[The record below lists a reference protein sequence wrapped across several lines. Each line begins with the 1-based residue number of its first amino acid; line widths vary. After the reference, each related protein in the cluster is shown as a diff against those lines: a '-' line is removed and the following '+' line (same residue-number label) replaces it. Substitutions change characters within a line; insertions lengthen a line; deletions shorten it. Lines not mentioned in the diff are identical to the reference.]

1 MQQIRKMPHTV
12 FMPIK
17 TVFELDDDKIE
28 TKDYK
33 SKIQRTGLQI
43 KGVRKN
49 SVLRCHPEFISGS
62 HKKDKKS

>member
-1 MQQIRKMPHTV
+1 MPHTV

-49 SVLRCHPEFISGS
+49 LVLRCHPEFISGS